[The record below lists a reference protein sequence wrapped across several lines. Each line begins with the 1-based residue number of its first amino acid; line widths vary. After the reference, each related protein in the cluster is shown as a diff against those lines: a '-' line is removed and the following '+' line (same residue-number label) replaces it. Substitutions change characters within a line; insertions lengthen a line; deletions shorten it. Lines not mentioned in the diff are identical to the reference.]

1 MTSQTGKWT
10 MTNMLPDV
18 SKVKGNQIIKF
29 SQLIAY
35 NARKEVGGL
44 VPDLFFFKK
53 CFIWNKS
60 KLLAP

>member
-1 MTSQTGKWT
+1 

-18 SKVKGNQIIKF
+18 SKIKGNQIIKF

-44 VPDLFFFKK
+44 VPDLFFLKN
-53 CFIWNKS
+53 CFI
-60 KLLAP
+60 